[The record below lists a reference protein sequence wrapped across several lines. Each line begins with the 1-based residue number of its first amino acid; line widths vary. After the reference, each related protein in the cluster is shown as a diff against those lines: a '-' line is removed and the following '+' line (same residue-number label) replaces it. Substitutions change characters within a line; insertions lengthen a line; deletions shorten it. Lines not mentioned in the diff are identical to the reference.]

1 MYTQLPVS
9 SPLAQKDCG
18 LEDPWA
24 YYPTEPALGKVAY
37 FLTTGMAGVV
47 ESELGYGRPNDNPC
61 P

>member
-1 MYTQLPVS
+1 
-9 SPLAQKDCG
+9 LAQKDCG